1 MTGTATSM
9 QSFRERLQ
17 AFNKCVCDGARL
29 MVGQGDYGTYVAH
42 IAKTHPDQ
50 APMTER
56 EFFRNRENAR
66 FGVGNRDR
74 KRSRL
79 NSSH

>member
-1 MTGTATSM
+1 MTSSAPSM
-9 QSFRERLQ
+9 QGFRERLQ

-42 IAKTHPDQ
+42 ITKTHPDQ

-66 FGVGNRDR
+66 FGVGNTSGFRCC
-74 KRSRL
+74 
-79 NSSH
+79 